1 MNEDGQLGL
10 GDRTDRLTPT
20 RITALP
26 GPATAAVAG
35 GHHSLILLQNGDA
48 YGFGSNRYGQLGLG
62 DTTDCLA
69 PTKITTLPGAVTAVA
84 ASGVGVYSLVL
95 LRNGDVYGFGSNL
108 YGQLGLGDTTDRLTP
123 TKIMTLPGAVAA
135 VAAGYTHSLVLLQNG
150 DVYTFGENPYG
161 ELGLGDTTLHG
172 TPTRITALLG
182 PAAAVV
188 AGAQYSLI
196 LLANGDAY
204 ACGSNVRGQLGLG
217 DTLDRLTPT
226 RITTLPGPVAAA
238 AAGGGDS
245 FLLLGS
251 EEPGGTAFFELLNWN
266 CIDRM

>member
-48 YGFGSNRYGQLGLG
+48 YGFGSNR
-62 DTTDCLA
+62 
-69 PTKITTLPGAVTAVA
+69 
-84 ASGVGVYSLVL
+84 
-95 LRNGDVYGFGSNL
+95 